1 MKPRKKTQGRPW
13 STHKFQSGFS
23 LIEVLIALLVI
34 AIGLLGIAGMQALAL
49 SNTSTARQR
58 SLAAIQA
65 ASMGSMM
72 RANRGYWES
81 ASSVD
86 VTVTGSLS
94 GTSWSSTTL
103 SGSVSSQGTDCET
116 SVCSAPL
123 QMAAYDL
130 QSWGLSIAQQLPN
143 GTGRVQCAAGN
154 PVSCQV
160 SVSWSEKTVALNGA
174 PGSSATQTY
183 TLLVQ
188 P

>member
-1 MKPRKKTQGRPW
+1 MNTRRMQP
-13 STHKFQSGFS
+13 GFS
-23 LIEVLIALLVI
+23 LIEVLIALVVI
-34 AIGLLGIAGMQALAL
+34 AIGLLGIAGMQALAI

-72 RANRGYWES
+72 RANRGYWEA
-81 ASSVD
+81 ASSVN
-86 VTVTGSLS
+86 VTATGSSS
-94 GTSWSSTTL
+94 GTSWASTTL
-103 SGSVSSQGTDCET
+103 SGSLSGQGAD
-116 SVCSAPL
+116 CSALACTPI

-130 QSWGLSIAQQLPN
+130 QNWGRYIAQQLPK
-143 GTGRVQCAAGN
+143 GVGQVQCATGT

-160 SVSWSEKTVALNGA
+160 SVSWAEKTVALNAG

-183 TLLVQ
+183 TLVVQ

>member
-1 MKPRKKTQGRPW
+1 MKPRLPQT
-13 STHKFQSGFS
+13 GFS
-23 LIEVLIALLVI
+23 LIEVLIALVVI

-49 SNTSTARQR
+49 SNTSVARQR

-81 ASSVD
+81 ATSVD
-86 VTVTGSLS
+86 VTATGASS

-103 SGSVSSQGTDCET
+103 SGSVSSQGVDCAAST
-116 SVCSAPL
+116 CSTPL

-130 QSWGLSIAQQLPN
+130 QNWGLFIVQQLPK

-154 PVSCQV
+154 PVSCRV
-160 SVSWSEKTVALNGA
+160 SVSWAEKSVTLNGA
-174 PGSSATQTY
+174 SGSSATQTY